1 MIQVRVKVFFLMDK
15 IEVFGKPLNKP
26 SGMSGPS
33 APIPEPFGGI
43 PSGVFA
49 VFAVVILTLSIA
61 TYMPGDDE
69 ENLTPNGLT
78 SSQSSYLE
86 NILSDR
92 SRSSPTLASYD
103 TCGFLEMDLKEHLKE
118 EMRVNLG
125 TGSYYYGGGWLEDDM
140 MVDNAMEMDGAT
152 STADSAPSSGGSPK
166 NSPGGEQG
174 VDFSGTNNQEQGVDE
189 ADFVKTDGS
198 FVYMINK
205 GYSDYGKYPS
215 GKLHILDIPEAGNIS
230 YLSNISIEGRPTEM
244 LLVDDKAVVYSNV
257 QIYSYY
263 EDKHILDDIV
273 KKERKAPISID
284 SSTQSTA
291 SSDEDIDSSEEII
304 MDYDY
309 GYYYRT
315 TSFTK
320 LTVLDLTNR
329 SSPQITKELYI
340 EGNYQTARES
350 GGTVRMVSYGWMEID
365 GLKTWLDFSDYRTY
379 WELDW
384 DSSKREQIW
393 MEVMNETIEYND
405 KVIDQT
411 PLDDL
416 LPRIHEKLDNNIT
429 THKYTESGDGNC
441 QNFAAAS
448 DTTGQGLTSVMTL
461 DLLDENFSFNA
472 DHILSNWA
480 TVYASGDVMVMA
492 EASQSSWWF
501 WGDEE
506 SDFQEMTNLHVFDIS
521 NPGQTDYIAS
531 GRINGT
537 IQDQFSLS
545 EHNGNIRVCSTTGQ
559 WGRWW
564 MDDPEPMLSHV
575 FVLGLNADET
585 EYEVIGKVGD
595 IAPDESIWSARF
607 VGDKA
612 YIVTFRNID
621 PLWTIDLSEPNDPRI
636 IGELKI
642 PGVSTYIHPVGD
654 THLLTIGI
662 AGDDDGLD
670 WGVTQISFFDVSDF
684 SNPIL
689 ESELKL
695 NPAPNGENGWSYS
708 HSEATYEHK
717 AFQYWESDGLLAI
730 PLSTSRWVENS
741 VIEDGKTYNYYGYEY
756 VSKLMLI
763 SATPEKPLEIYN
775 DNIDHSS
782 YYDSRFSWDT
792 PSIKRSIFMG
802 GGDYIYAIS
811 EKAIT
816 AHNVL
821 TMAKSGSVE
830 LPSDKK
836 PIYDRYFNEEE
847 PEAPPTEEEES
858 RASCE
863 NQTIGGRWVLSG
875 LGGSTLYQFEDGLRY
890 TFYIV
895 NGTFGDV
902 PIPGA
907 KSYEVDGENITIDLH
922 HDNLAM
928 YRMNFSC
935 DGQIVLFYY
944 NDNESSDFMK
954 SLYGEYHSTLYRE
967 SYFLETLEELDEED
981 ETSTEE
987 ESS

>member
-1 MIQVRVKVFFLMDK
+1 MDK
-15 IEVFGKPLNKP
+15 IEVFGKSLNKP
-26 SGMSGPS
+26 SGISGPS

-92 SRSSPTLASYD
+92 SRSSPALSSYD
-103 TCGFLEMDLKEHLKE
+103 TCGFLEMDLKGHLKE

-140 MVDNAMEMDGAT
+140 IMVDDAVMEMDGAT
-152 STADSAPSSGGSPK
+152 STTDSAPSSGGSPK
-166 NSPGGEQG
+166 NSPVAEQG
-174 VDFSGTNNQEQGVDE
+174 VEYSGTNNQEQGVDE

-205 GYSDYGKYPS
+205 GYSDYGRYPS

-263 EDKHILDDIV
+263 EDKHILDDVV

-284 SSTQSTA
+284 SSTA
-291 SSDEDIDSSEEII
+291 SSDESEDTII
-304 MDYDY
+304 DYDY

-329 SSPQITKELYI
+329 SSPQITKEIYI
-340 EGNYQTARES
+340 EGSYQTARES

-365 GLKTWLDFSDYRTY
+365 GLKTWLDFSNYRTY

-405 KVIDQT
+405 KVIDLT

-416 LPRIHEKLDNNIT
+416 LPRIHEKSGDNIT

-448 DTTGQGLTSVMTL
+448 DSTGQGITSVITL
-461 DLLDENFSFNA
+461 DLLEENFSFNA
-472 DHILSNWA
+472 DHVLSNWA

-492 EASQSSWWF
+492 ETSQDSWWF
-501 WGDEE
+501 WGDEV
-506 SDFQEMTNLHVFDIS
+506 SDYQEMTNLHVFDIS

-537 IQDQFSLS
+537 ILDQFSLS
-545 EHNGNIRVCSTTGQ
+545 EYNGNIRVCSTTGQ

-575 FVLGLNADET
+575 FVLGLNVDET

-595 IAPDESIWSARF
+595 IAPNESIWSARF
-607 VGDKA
+607 IADKA

-621 PLWTIDLSEPNDPRI
+621 PLWTIDLSEPTNPRI

-662 AGDDDGLD
+662 AGDDEGLD

-717 AFQYWESDGLLAI
+717 AFQYWENDGLLAI
-730 PLSTSRWVENS
+730 PMSTSRWVENS
-741 VIEDGKTYNYYGYEY
+741 IMEDGKEYNYYGYEY

-763 SATPEKPLEIYN
+763 NATPEQPLEIYN
-775 DNIDHSS
+775 ENIDHSS
-782 YYDSRFSWDT
+782 YYGSRYSWDS
-792 PSIKRSIFMG
+792 PDIKRSIFMG

-816 AHNVL
+816 AHNVA
-821 TMAKSGSVE
+821 TMEKTGSVE

-836 PIYDRYFNEEE
+836 PIYEPYYYYEEIEEGTTESEETDSSNEG
-847 PEAPPTEEEES
+847 EAPP
-858 RASCE
+858 
-863 NQTIGGRWVLSG
+863 
-875 LGGSTLYQFEDGLRY
+875 ED
-890 TFYIV
+890 
-895 NGTFGDV
+895 
-902 PIPGA
+902 
-907 KSYEVDGENITIDLH
+907 S
-922 HDNLAM
+922 
-928 YRMNFSC
+928 
-935 DGQIVLFYY
+935 
-944 NDNESSDFMK
+944 
-954 SLYGEYHSTLYRE
+954 
-967 SYFLETLEELDEED
+967 
-981 ETSTEE
+981 
-987 ESS
+987 

>member
-1 MIQVRVKVFFLMDK
+1 MDK
-15 IEVFGKPLNKP
+15 IEVFGKSLNKP
-26 SGMSGPS
+26 SGISGPS

-92 SRSSPTLASYD
+92 SRSSPTLSSYD

-263 EDKHILDDIV
+263 EDKHILDDVV

-448 DTTGQGLTSVMTL
+448 DTTGQGITSVMTL
-461 DLLDENFSFNA
+461 DLLEENFSFNA

-607 VGDKA
+607 IGDKA

-621 PLWTIDLSEPNDPRI
+621 PLWTIDLSEPTDPRI

-763 SATPEKPLEIYN
+763 NATPEKPLEIYN

-836 PIYDRYFNEEE
+836 PIYDLYFNEEE

-863 NQTIGGRWVLSG
+863 NQTIEGRWVLSG

-895 NGTFGDV
+895 NGTFEDV

-935 DGQIVLFYY
+935 DGQIVQFYY
-944 NDNESSDFMK
+944 NDNESSDLMK
-954 SLYGEYHSTLYRE
+954 SLYGEYWGTLYRE
-967 SYFLETLEELDEED
+967 SYFFETLEELDEED

>member
-1 MIQVRVKVFFLMDK
+1 MEIRVRVFFWMDK
-15 IEVFGKPLNKP
+15 IEVFGKALNMPKGL
-26 SGMSGPS
+26 SGSS
-33 APIPEPFGGI
+33 TPIPEPFGGI

-49 VFAVVILTLSIA
+49 VFAVVILTLALASY
-61 TYMPGDDE
+61 TPDDE
-69 ENLTPNGLT
+69 ESFTPNGLT

-92 SRSSPTLASYD
+92 SRSSPALSSYD

-125 TGSYYYGGGWLEDDM
+125 TGSYYYGGSWLEDDM
-140 MVDNAMEMDGAT
+140 IMVDDAVMEMDGAT
-152 STADSAPSSGGSPK
+152 STTDSTPSSGGSPK
-166 NSPGGEQG
+166 NSPGAEQG

-205 GYSDYGKYPS
+205 GYSDFGRYPS
-215 GKLHILDIPEAGNIS
+215 GKLHILVIPEAGNIS
-230 YLSNISIEGRPTEM
+230 YLTNISIEGRPTEM
-244 LLVDDKAVVYSNV
+244 LLVDDTAVVYSNV

-263 EDKHILDDIV
+263 EEKHPLDDVV
-273 KKERKAPISID
+273 KKKRKAPIS
-284 SSTQSTA
+284 T
-291 SSDEDIDSSEEII
+291 DSSEESEDII
-304 MDYDY
+304 MDYDF

-329 SSPQITKELYI
+329 SSPQISKELYI
-340 EGNYQTARES
+340 EGGYQTARES

-365 GLKTWLDFSDYRTY
+365 GLKTWLDFSDYGTY

-405 KVIDQT
+405 KVIDQS

-416 LPRIHEKLDNNIT
+416 LPRIYEKSGDNIT

-448 DTTGQGLTSVMTL
+448 DSTGQGITSIMTL
-461 DLLDENFSFNA
+461 DLLEENFSFNA

-501 WGDEE
+501 WGEEE
-506 SDFQEMTNLHVFDIS
+506 SNYQEMTNLHVFDIS

-545 EHNGNIRVCSTTGQ
+545 EHDGNIRVCSTTGQ

-564 MDDPEPMLSHV
+564 MDNPEPMLSHV

-585 EYEVIGKVGD
+585 EYQVIGKVGD

-607 VGDKA
+607 IGDKA

-621 PLWTIDLSEPNDPRI
+621 PLWTIDLSEPTNPRI

-662 AGDDDGLD
+662 AGDDEGLD

-695 NPAPNGENGWSYS
+695 NPAPHGENGWSYS

-730 PLSTSRWVENS
+730 PMSTSRWFENS
-741 VIEDGKTYNYYGYEY
+741 ITEDGKEYYYYGYEY

-763 SATPEKPLEIYN
+763 NATPEQPLEIYN
-775 DNIDHSS
+775 ENIDHSL
-782 YYDSRFSWDT
+782 YYSSKYSWDS
-792 PSIKRSIFMG
+792 PDIKRSIFMG

-816 AHNVL
+816 AHNVA
-821 TMAKSGSVE
+821 TMEKNR
-830 LPSDKK
+830 L
-836 PIYDRYFNEEE
+836 
-847 PEAPPTEEEES
+847 
-858 RASCE
+858 
-863 NQTIGGRWVLSG
+863 GRV
-875 LGGSTLYQFEDGLRY
+875 
-890 TFYIV
+890 TFRQE
-895 NGTFGDV
+895 T
-902 PIPGA
+902 
-907 KSYEVDGENITIDLH
+907 
-922 HDNLAM
+922 NL
-928 YRMNFSC
+928 
-935 DGQIVLFYY
+935 
-944 NDNESSDFMK
+944 
-954 SLYGEYHSTLYRE
+954 
-967 SYFLETLEELDEED
+967 
-981 ETSTEE
+981 
-987 ESS
+987 

>member
-1 MIQVRVKVFFLMDK
+1 MDK
-15 IEVFGKPLNKP
+15 IEVFGKSLNKP
-26 SGMSGPS
+26 RGLSGGDV
-33 APIPEPFGGI
+33 PIPEPFGGI

-49 VFAVVILTLSIA
+49 IFAVVILTLSIA
-61 TYMPGDDE
+61 TYMPE
-69 ENLTPNGLT
+69 EDQQNNYSSTLT
-78 SSQSSYLE
+78 SSQSTYLE

-92 SRSSPTLASYD
+92 SRSSPTLSSYD

-118 EMRVNLG
+118 EMRVTLG
-125 TGSYYYGGGWLEDDM
+125 TGYYGGGGWFIDDAIMVEDA
-140 MVDNAMEMDGAT
+140 VIEMDGA
-152 STADSAPSSGGSPK
+152 SPTADSVPNSGGSPK
-166 NSPGGEQG
+166 NYPGGEQG

-198 FVYMINK
+198 FVYMLNK
-205 GYSDYGKYPS
+205 GYSDYGIYPS

-263 EDKHILDDIV
+263 DEKHILDDVV
-273 KKERKAPISID
+273 KEERKASNSVGSTQSSTESDEGID
-284 SSTQSTA
+284 SS
-291 SSDEDIDSSEEII
+291 DDFEEIF
-304 MDYDY
+304 DY

-329 SSPQITKELYI
+329 SLPEVSKELYI
-340 EGNYQTARES
+340 EGSYQTAREFE
-350 GGTVRMVSYGWMEID
+350 GTIRMVSYGWMEID
-365 GLKTWLDFSDYRTY
+365 GLKTWLDFSDYKTY
-379 WELDW
+379 WDLDW
-384 DSSKREQIW
+384 DSPKKEQIW

-411 PLDDL
+411 PLDNL
-416 LPRIHEKLDNNIT
+416 LPRIHEKSGEEII
-429 THKYTESGDGNC
+429 THKYTESEEGNC

-448 DTTGQGLTSVMTL
+448 DSTGQGITSIMTL
-461 DLLDENFSFNA
+461 NLLEENFSFNA

-480 TVYASGDVMVMA
+480 TVYASGNVMVMA

-564 MDDPEPMLSHV
+564 MNDPEPMLSHV

-607 VGDKA
+607 IGDKA

-621 PLWTIDLSEPNDPRI
+621 PLWTVDLSEPTNPRI

-662 AGDDDGLD
+662 AGDDEGLD

-695 NPAPNGENGWSYS
+695 NPAPNEDNGWSYS

-730 PLSTSRWVENS
+730 PLSTNRWVENS

-763 SATPEKPLEIYN
+763 NATPEKPLEIYN

-782 YYDSRFSWDT
+782 YYGSRFSWDT

-836 PIYDRYFNEEE
+836 PIYNHYFIEEE
-847 PEAPPTEEEES
+847 PEASPTEE
-858 RASCE
+858 
-863 NQTIGGRWVLSG
+863 
-875 LGGSTLYQFEDGLRY
+875 
-890 TFYIV
+890 
-895 NGTFGDV
+895 
-902 PIPGA
+902 
-907 KSYEVDGENITIDLH
+907 
-922 HDNLAM
+922 
-928 YRMNFSC
+928 
-935 DGQIVLFYY
+935 
-944 NDNESSDFMK
+944 SS
-954 SLYGEYHSTLYRE
+954 
-967 SYFLETLEELDEED
+967 
-981 ETSTEE
+981 
-987 ESS
+987 

>member
-1 MIQVRVKVFFLMDK
+1 
-15 IEVFGKPLNKP
+15 
-26 SGMSGPS
+26 
-33 APIPEPFGGI
+33 
-43 PSGVFA
+43 
-49 VFAVVILTLSIA
+49 
-61 TYMPGDDE
+61 MPGDDE

-92 SRSSPTLASYD
+92 SRSSPALSSYD
-103 TCGFLEMDLKEHLKE
+103 TCGFLEMDLKGHLKE

-140 MVDNAMEMDGAT
+140 IMVDDAVMEMDGAT
-152 STADSAPSSGGSPK
+152 STTDSAPSSGGSPK
-166 NSPGGEQG
+166 NSPVAEQG
-174 VDFSGTNNQEQGVDE
+174 VDYSGTNNQEQGVDE

-205 GYSDYGKYPS
+205 GYSDYGRYPS

-263 EDKHILDDIV
+263 EDKHILDDVV

-284 SSTQSTA
+284 SSTA
-291 SSDEDIDSSEEII
+291 SSDESEDTII
-304 MDYDY
+304 DYDY

-329 SSPQITKELYI
+329 SSPQITKEIYI
-340 EGNYQTARES
+340 EGSYQTARES

-365 GLKTWLDFSDYRTY
+365 GLKTWLDFSNYRTY

-405 KVIDQT
+405 KVIDLT

-416 LPRIHEKLDNNIT
+416 LPRIHEKSGDNIT

-448 DTTGQGLTSVMTL
+448 DSTGQGITSVITL
-461 DLLDENFSFNA
+461 DLLEENFSFNA
-472 DHILSNWA
+472 DHVLSNWA
-480 TVYASGDVMVMA
+480 TVYASGNVMVMA
-492 EASQSSWWF
+492 ETSQDSWWF
-501 WGDEE
+501 WGDEV
-506 SDFQEMTNLHVFDIS
+506 SDYQEMTNLHVFDIS

-537 IQDQFSLS
+537 ILDQFSLS
-545 EHNGNIRVCSTTGQ
+545 EYNGNIRVCSTTGQ

-585 EYEVIGKVGD
+585 KYEVIGKVGD
-595 IAPDESIWSARF
+595 IAPNESIWSARF
-607 VGDKA
+607 IADKA

-621 PLWTIDLSEPNDPRI
+621 PLWTIDLSEPTNPRI

-662 AGDDDGLD
+662 AGDDEGLD

-717 AFQYWESDGLLAI
+717 AFQYWENDGLLAI
-730 PLSTSRWVENS
+730 PMSTSRWVENS
-741 VIEDGKTYNYYGYEY
+741 IMEDGKEYNYYGYEY

-763 SATPEKPLEIYN
+763 NATPEQPLEIYN
-775 DNIDHSS
+775 ENIDHSS
-782 YYDSRFSWDT
+782 YYGSRYSWDS
-792 PSIKRSIFMG
+792 PDIKRSIFMG

-816 AHNVL
+816 AHNVA
-821 TMAKSGSVE
+821 TMEKTGSVE

-836 PIYDRYFNEEE
+836 PIYEPYYYYEEIEEGTTESEETDSSNEG
-847 PEAPPTEEEES
+847 EAPP
-858 RASCE
+858 
-863 NQTIGGRWVLSG
+863 
-875 LGGSTLYQFEDGLRY
+875 ED
-890 TFYIV
+890 
-895 NGTFGDV
+895 
-902 PIPGA
+902 
-907 KSYEVDGENITIDLH
+907 S
-922 HDNLAM
+922 
-928 YRMNFSC
+928 
-935 DGQIVLFYY
+935 
-944 NDNESSDFMK
+944 
-954 SLYGEYHSTLYRE
+954 
-967 SYFLETLEELDEED
+967 
-981 ETSTEE
+981 
-987 ESS
+987 

>member
-1 MIQVRVKVFFLMDK
+1 MDK
-15 IEVFGKPLNKP
+15 IDVFGKSLNKP
-26 SGMSGPS
+26 KGLSGSS
-33 APIPEPFGGI
+33 LPIPEPFGGI

-49 VFAVVILTLSIA
+49 IFAVVILTLSIA
-61 TYMPGDDE
+61 TYMPSDNE
-69 ENLTPNGLT
+69 ENVSSNILT
-78 SSQSSYLE
+78 SSQSTYLE

-92 SRSSPTLASYD
+92 SRSSPTLSSYD

-118 EMRVNLG
+118 EKRVNLG

-140 MVDNAMEMDGAT
+140 VMLDDAVMEMDGAT

-205 GYSDYGKYPS
+205 GYSDYGSYPS

-263 EDKHILDDIV
+263 EDKHILDDVV
-273 KKERKAPISID
+273 KMERKAPTNID
-284 SSTQSTA
+284 SSTD
-291 SSDEDIDSSEEII
+291 SSDEDSSKESEDTII
-304 MDYDY
+304 DYDY
-309 GYYYRT
+309 GHYYRT

-329 SSPQITKELYI
+329 SLPQITKELYI

-416 LPRIHEKLDNNIT
+416 LPRIHEKLENNIT

-448 DTTGQGLTSVMTL
+448 DSTGQGITSVMTL
-461 DLLDENFSFNA
+461 DLLEENFSFNA

-501 WGDEE
+501 WGDDE
-506 SDFQEMTNLHVFDIS
+506 SDYQEMTNLHVFDIS

-575 FVLGLNADET
+575 FVLGLNTDET

-607 VGDKA
+607 IGDKA

-621 PLWTIDLSEPNDPRI
+621 PLWTIDLSEPTDPKI

-730 PLSTSRWVENS
+730 PMSTSRWVENS
-741 VIEDGKTYNYYGYEY
+741 IMEDGKEYNYYGYEY

-763 SATPEKPLEIYN
+763 NATPNQPLEIYN
-775 DNIDHSS
+775 ENIDHSS
-782 YYDSRFSWDT
+782 YYESRYSWDS
-792 PSIKRSIFMG
+792 PDIKRSMFMG

-816 AHNVL
+816 AHNVA
-821 TMAKSGSVE
+821 TMEKTGSVE

-836 PIYDRYFNEEE
+836 PTYEPYYYYEEE
-847 PEAPPTEEEES
+847 IEEEATEKEETDSSNEGEGEAPP
-858 RASCE
+858 
-863 NQTIGGRWVLSG
+863 
-875 LGGSTLYQFEDGLRY
+875 ED
-890 TFYIV
+890 
-895 NGTFGDV
+895 
-902 PIPGA
+902 
-907 KSYEVDGENITIDLH
+907 S
-922 HDNLAM
+922 
-928 YRMNFSC
+928 
-935 DGQIVLFYY
+935 
-944 NDNESSDFMK
+944 
-954 SLYGEYHSTLYRE
+954 
-967 SYFLETLEELDEED
+967 
-981 ETSTEE
+981 
-987 ESS
+987 

>member
-1 MIQVRVKVFFLMDK
+1 MMEIKVKVFFWMDK
-15 IEVFGKPLNKP
+15 IEVFGKTLNKP
-26 SGMSGPS
+26 KVLSGSS
-33 APIPEPFGGI
+33 TPIPDPFGGI

-49 VFAVVILTLSIA
+49 VFAVVILTLTLASY
-61 TYMPGDDE
+61 TPDDE
-69 ENLTPNGLT
+69 ESFTPNGLT

-92 SRSSPTLASYD
+92 SRSSPTLSSYD
-103 TCGFLEMDLKEHLKE
+103 TCGFLEMDLKGHLKE
-118 EMRVNLG
+118 EMRVTLG
-125 TGSYYYGGGWLEDDM
+125 TNSYYYGGSWIEDDVM
-140 MVDNAMEMDGAT
+140 FVDDAVMEMDDAT

-166 NSPGGEQG
+166 NTPGSEQG

-198 FVYMINK
+198 FIYMINK
-205 GYSDYGKYPS
+205 GYSDYGIYPS
-215 GKLHILDIPEAGNIS
+215 GKLHILDIPEVGNIS

-244 LLVDDKAVVYSNV
+244 LLVDDNAVVYSNV

-263 EDKHILDDIV
+263 EEKHPLDDVV

-284 SSTQSTA
+284 SSKES
-291 SSDEDIDSSEEII
+291 EDII

-309 GYYYRT
+309 GHYYRT

-329 SSPQITKELYI
+329 SSPQISKELYI
-340 EGNYQTARES
+340 EGGYQTARES

-365 GLKTWLDFSDYRTY
+365 GLKTWLDFSDYGTY

-384 DSSKREQIW
+384 DSTKREQIW

-416 LPRIHEKLDNNIT
+416 LPRIYEKSEDNIT

-441 QNFAAAS
+441 QNFAAALDS
-448 DTTGQGLTSVMTL
+448 TGQGITSIMTL
-461 DLLDENFSFNA
+461 DLLEENFSFNA
-472 DHILSNWA
+472 DHILSNVA

-501 WGDEE
+501 WGDDE
-506 SDFQEMTNLHVFDIS
+506 SDYQEMTNLHVFDIS
-521 NPGQTDYIAS
+521 SPGQTDYIAS

-575 FVLGLNADET
+575 FVLGLNTDET
-585 EYEVIGKVGD
+585 EYQVIGKVGD
-595 IAPDESIWSARF
+595 IAPGESIWSARF
-607 VGDKA
+607 IGDKA

-621 PLWTIDLSEPNDPRI
+621 PLWTIDLSEPTNPRI

-654 THLLTIGI
+654 KHLLTIGI
-662 AGDDDGLD
+662 AGDNDGLD

-689 ESELKL
+689 ESELRL
-695 NPAPNGENGWSYS
+695 NPAPKGENGWSYS

-730 PLSTSRWVENS
+730 PISTSRWVENS
-741 VIEDGKTYNYYGYEY
+741 IMEDGKEHNYYGYEY
-756 VSKLMLI
+756 VSKLTLI
-763 SATPEKPLEIYN
+763 NATPNQPLEIYN
-775 DNIDHSS
+775 ENIDHSS
-782 YYDSRFSWDT
+782 YYESRYLWDSPD
-792 PSIKRSIFMG
+792 IKRSMFMG

-816 AHNVL
+816 AHNVA
-821 TMAKSGSVE
+821 TMEKTGSVE

-836 PIYDRYFNEEE
+836 PIYEPYFYY
-847 PEAPPTEEEES
+847 EEES
-858 RASCE
+858 PT
-863 NQTIGGRWVLSG
+863 Q
-875 LGGSTLYQFEDGLRY
+875 
-890 TFYIV
+890 
-895 NGTFGDV
+895 
-902 PIPGA
+902 
-907 KSYEVDGENITIDLH
+907 
-922 HDNLAM
+922 
-928 YRMNFSC
+928 
-935 DGQIVLFYY
+935 
-944 NDNESSDFMK
+944 
-954 SLYGEYHSTLYRE
+954 
-967 SYFLETLEELDEED
+967 
-981 ETSTEE
+981 EE

>member
-1 MIQVRVKVFFLMDK
+1 MDK
-15 IEVFGKPLNKP
+15 IEVFGKSLNKP
-26 SGMSGPS
+26 RGLSGGD

-49 VFAVVILTLSIA
+49 IFAVVILTLSIA
-61 TYMPGDDE
+61 TYMPE
-69 ENLTPNGLT
+69 EDQQNNYSSTLT
-78 SSQSSYLE
+78 SSQSTYLE

-92 SRSSPTLASYD
+92 SRSSPTLSSYD

-118 EMRVNLG
+118 EMRVTLG
-125 TGSYYYGGGWLEDDM
+125 TGYYGGGGWFIDDAVMAEDA
-140 MVDNAMEMDGAT
+140 VIEMDGA
-152 STADSAPSSGGSPK
+152 SPTADSVPNSGGSPK
-166 NSPGGEQG
+166 NYPGGEQG

-198 FVYMINK
+198 FVYMLNK
-205 GYSDYGKYPS
+205 GYSDYGIYPS

-263 EDKHILDDIV
+263 DEKHILDDVV
-273 KKERKAPISID
+273 KEERKASNSVGSTQSSTESDEGID
-284 SSTQSTA
+284 SS
-291 SSDEDIDSSEEII
+291 DDFEEIF
-304 MDYDY
+304 DY

-329 SSPQITKELYI
+329 SLPEVSKELYI
-340 EGNYQTARES
+340 EGSYQTAREFE
-350 GGTVRMVSYGWMEID
+350 GTIRMVSYGWMEID
-365 GLKTWLDFSDYRTY
+365 GLKTWLDFSDYKTY
-379 WELDW
+379 WDLDW
-384 DSSKREQIW
+384 DSPKKEQIW

-411 PLDDL
+411 PLDNL
-416 LPRIHEKLDNNIT
+416 LPRIHEKSGEEII
-429 THKYTESGDGNC
+429 THKYTESEEGNC

-448 DTTGQGLTSVMTL
+448 DSTGQGITSIMTL
-461 DLLDENFSFNA
+461 NILEENFSFNA

-480 TVYASGDVMVMA
+480 TVYASGNVMVMA

-564 MDDPEPMLSHV
+564 MNDPEPMLSHV

-607 VGDKA
+607 IGDKA

-621 PLWTIDLSEPNDPRI
+621 PLWTIDLSEPTNPRI

-662 AGDDDGLD
+662 AGDDEGLD

-695 NPAPNGENGWSYS
+695 NPAPNEDNGWSYS

-730 PLSTSRWVENS
+730 PLSTNRWVENS

-763 SATPEKPLEIYN
+763 NATPEKPLEIYN

-782 YYDSRFSWDT
+782 YYGSRFSWDT

-836 PIYDRYFNEEE
+836 PIYNHYFIEEE
-847 PEAPPTEEEES
+847 PEASPTEE
-858 RASCE
+858 
-863 NQTIGGRWVLSG
+863 
-875 LGGSTLYQFEDGLRY
+875 
-890 TFYIV
+890 
-895 NGTFGDV
+895 
-902 PIPGA
+902 
-907 KSYEVDGENITIDLH
+907 
-922 HDNLAM
+922 
-928 YRMNFSC
+928 
-935 DGQIVLFYY
+935 
-944 NDNESSDFMK
+944 SS
-954 SLYGEYHSTLYRE
+954 
-967 SYFLETLEELDEED
+967 
-981 ETSTEE
+981 
-987 ESS
+987 

>member
-1 MIQVRVKVFFLMDK
+1 MDK
-15 IEVFGKPLNKP
+15 IEVFGKSLNKP
-26 SGMSGPS
+26 RGLSGGDVPV
-33 APIPEPFGGI
+33 PEPFGGI

-49 VFAVVILTLSIA
+49 IFAVVILTLSIA
-61 TYMPGDDE
+61 TYVPE
-69 ENLTPNGLT
+69 EDQQNNYSSTLT
-78 SSQSSYLE
+78 SSQSTYLE

-92 SRSSPTLASYD
+92 SRSSPTLSPYD

-118 EMRVNLG
+118 EMRVTLG
-125 TGSYYYGGGWLEDDM
+125 TGYYGGGGWFIDDAIMVEDA
-140 MVDNAMEMDGAT
+140 VIEMDGA
-152 STADSAPSSGGSPK
+152 SPTADSVPNSGGSPK
-166 NSPGGEQG
+166 NYPGGEQG

-198 FVYMINK
+198 FVYMLNK
-205 GYSDYGKYPS
+205 GYSDYGIYPS
-215 GKLHILDIPEAGNIS
+215 GKLHILEIPEAGNIS

-263 EDKHILDDIV
+263 DEKHILDDVV
-273 KKERKAPISID
+273 KEERKASNSVGSTQSSTESDEGID
-284 SSTQSTA
+284 SS
-291 SSDEDIDSSEEII
+291 DDFEEIF
-304 MDYDY
+304 DY

-329 SSPQITKELYI
+329 SLPEVSKELYI
-340 EGNYQTARES
+340 EGSYQTAREFE
-350 GGTVRMVSYGWMEID
+350 GTIRMVSYGWMEID
-365 GLKTWLDFSDYRTY
+365 GLKTWLDFSDYKTY
-379 WELDW
+379 WDLDW
-384 DSSKREQIW
+384 DSPKKEQIW

-411 PLDDL
+411 PLDNL
-416 LPRIHEKLDNNIT
+416 LPRIHEKSGEEII
-429 THKYTESGDGNC
+429 THKYTESEEGNC

-448 DTTGQGLTSVMTL
+448 DSTGQGITSIMTL
-461 DLLDENFSFNA
+461 NLLEENFSFNA

-480 TVYASGDVMVMA
+480 TVYASGNVMVMA

-506 SDFQEMTNLHVFDIS
+506 SEFQEMTNLHVFDIS
-521 NPGQTDYIAS
+521 NLGQTDYIAS

-564 MDDPEPMLSHV
+564 MNDPEPMLSHV

-595 IAPDESIWSARF
+595 IAPDERIWSARF
-607 VGDKA
+607 IGDKA

-621 PLWTIDLSEPNDPRI
+621 PLWTVDLSEPTNPRI

-662 AGDDDGLD
+662 AGDDEGLD

-695 NPAPNGENGWSYS
+695 NPAPNEDNGWSYS

-730 PLSTSRWVENS
+730 PLSTNRWVENS

-763 SATPEKPLEIYN
+763 NATPEKPLEIYN

-782 YYDSRFSWDT
+782 YYGSRFSWDT

-836 PIYDRYFNEEE
+836 PIYNHYFIEEE
-847 PEAPPTEEEES
+847 PEASPTEE
-858 RASCE
+858 
-863 NQTIGGRWVLSG
+863 
-875 LGGSTLYQFEDGLRY
+875 
-890 TFYIV
+890 
-895 NGTFGDV
+895 
-902 PIPGA
+902 
-907 KSYEVDGENITIDLH
+907 
-922 HDNLAM
+922 
-928 YRMNFSC
+928 
-935 DGQIVLFYY
+935 
-944 NDNESSDFMK
+944 SS
-954 SLYGEYHSTLYRE
+954 
-967 SYFLETLEELDEED
+967 
-981 ETSTEE
+981 
-987 ESS
+987 

>member
-1 MIQVRVKVFFLMDK
+1 MAK
-15 IEVFGKPLNKP
+15 IEIFGKSLNEPKGLP
-26 SGMSGPS
+26 SSS

-92 SRSSPTLASYD
+92 SRSSPTLSSYD

-198 FVYMINK
+198 FVYMLNR
-205 GYSDYGKYPS
+205 GYSDYGIYPS
-215 GKLHILDIPEAGNIS
+215 GKLHILDIPEVGNIS

-257 QIYSYY
+257 QIYSHY
-263 EDKHILDDIV
+263 EDKHILDDVV
-273 KKERKAPISID
+273 KKERKAPISLD

-291 SSDEDIDSSEEII
+291 SDEDIESSEEII

-350 GGTVRMVSYGWMEID
+350 GGTVRMVSYGWMEIE

-416 LPRIHEKLDNNIT
+416 LPRIHEKLDDNIT
-429 THKYTESGDGNC
+429 THKYTESGASNC

-448 DTTGQGLTSVMTL
+448 DTTGQGITSVMTL
-461 DLLDENFSFNA
+461 DLLEDNFSFNA

-501 WGDEE
+501 WGEEE
-506 SDFQEMTNLHVFDIS
+506 SDYQEMTNLHVFDIS

-607 VGDKA
+607 IGDKA

-621 PLWTIDLSEPNDPRI
+621 PLWTIDLSEPTDPRI

-670 WGVTQISFFDVSDF
+670 WGITQISFFDVSDF

-717 AFQYWESDGLLAI
+717 AFQYWEDDGLLAI
-730 PLSTSRWVENS
+730 PMSTNRWYQDTVVE
-741 VIEDGKTYNYYGYEY
+741 DDRMYYYYGYEY
-756 VSKLMLI
+756 ISKLMLI
-763 SATPEKPLEIYN
+763 NATPGKPLEIYN
-775 DNIDHSS
+775 ENIDHSS
-782 YYDSRFSWDT
+782 YYGSSYSWDS
-792 PSIKRSIFMG
+792 PDIKRSIFMG

-816 AHNVL
+816 AHNVA
-821 TMAKSGSVE
+821 TMERTGFTE
-830 LPSDKK
+830 IPSQNR
-836 PIYDRYFNEEE
+836 PIYGDYSYYEEVEAVTTENEEE
-847 PEAPPTEEEES
+847 RESSNEGEGEAPPEES
-858 RASCE
+858 
-863 NQTIGGRWVLSG
+863 
-875 LGGSTLYQFEDGLRY
+875 
-890 TFYIV
+890 
-895 NGTFGDV
+895 
-902 PIPGA
+902 
-907 KSYEVDGENITIDLH
+907 
-922 HDNLAM
+922 
-928 YRMNFSC
+928 
-935 DGQIVLFYY
+935 
-944 NDNESSDFMK
+944 
-954 SLYGEYHSTLYRE
+954 
-967 SYFLETLEELDEED
+967 
-981 ETSTEE
+981 
-987 ESS
+987 

>member
-1 MIQVRVKVFFLMDK
+1 MDK
-15 IEVFGKPLNKP
+15 IKVFGKSLNKP
-26 SGMSGPS
+26 SSISGPS

-43 PSGVFA
+43 SSGVFA

-92 SRSSPTLASYD
+92 SRSSPTLSSYD

-263 EDKHILDDIV
+263 EDKHILDDVV

-416 LPRIHEKLDNNIT
+416 LPRIHEKFENNIT

-441 QNFAAAS
+441 QNFASAS
-448 DTTGQGLTSVMTL
+448 DSTGQGITSVMTL
-461 DLLDENFSFNA
+461 DLLEENFSFNA

-607 VGDKA
+607 IGDKA

-621 PLWTIDLSEPNDPRI
+621 PLWTIDLSEPTDPRI

-730 PLSTSRWVENS
+730 PMSTSRWVENS
-741 VIEDGKTYNYYGYEY
+741 IMEDGKEYNYYGYEY

-763 SATPEKPLEIYN
+763 NATPEKPLEIYN

-863 NQTIGGRWVLSG
+863 NQTIEGRWVLSG

-935 DGQIVLFYY
+935 DGQIVQFYY

-967 SYFLETLEELDEED
+967 SYFFETLEELDEED

>member
-1 MIQVRVKVFFLMDK
+1 MMGIKVRVFFWMDK
-15 IEVFGKPLNKP
+15 IEVFGKALNKP
-26 SGMSGPS
+26 KVLSGSS

-49 VFAVVILTLSIA
+49 VFAVVILTLALASY
-61 TYMPGDDE
+61 TPEDE
-69 ENLTPNGLT
+69 ESFTPNGLT

-92 SRSSPTLASYD
+92 SRSSPTLSSYD

-118 EMRVNLG
+118 EMRVTLG
-125 TGSYYYGGGWLEDDM
+125 TNSYYYGGGWIEDDIM
-140 MVDNAMEMDGAT
+140 FVDDAVMEMDGAT
-152 STADSAPSSGGSPK
+152 SAVDLTPPQEYLLK
-166 NSPGGEQG
+166 NSPGSGQG

-205 GYSDYGKYPS
+205 GYSDYGIYPS
-215 GKLHILDIPEAGNIS
+215 GKLHILDIPEVGNIS

-263 EDKHILDDIV
+263 EEKHPLDDVV

-284 SSTQSTA
+284 SSKES
-291 SSDEDIDSSEEII
+291 EDII

-309 GYYYRT
+309 GHYYRT

-329 SSPQITKELYI
+329 SSPQISKELYI
-340 EGNYQTARES
+340 EGGYQTARES

-416 LPRIHEKLDNNIT
+416 LPRIYEKSGDNIT
-429 THKYTESGDGNC
+429 IHKYTESGDGNC
-441 QNFAAAS
+441 QNFATAS
-448 DTTGQGLTSVMTL
+448 DSTGQGITSIMTL
-461 DLLDENFSFNA
+461 DLLEENFSFNA

-480 TVYASGDVMVMA
+480 TVYASGDVMIMA

-501 WGDEE
+501 WGEEE
-506 SDFQEMTNLHVFDIS
+506 SNYQEMTNLHVFDIS

-545 EHNGNIRVCSTTGQ
+545 EHDGNIRVCSTTGQ

-564 MDDPEPMLSHV
+564 MDNPEPMLSHV
-575 FVLGLNADET
+575 FVLGLNADKT

-607 VGDKA
+607 IEDKA

-621 PLWTIDLSEPNDPRI
+621 PLWTIDLSEPTNPRI
-636 IGELKI
+636 IGELKV

-689 ESELKL
+689 ESSLKL

-717 AFQYWESDGLLAI
+717 AFQYWEDDGLLAI
-730 PLSTSRWVENS
+730 PMSTSRWYQDTVE
-741 VIEDGKTYNYYGYEY
+741 EDGKMYHYHGYEY
-756 VSKLMLI
+756 ISKLMLI
-763 SATPEKPLEIYN
+763 NATPGKSLEIYN
-775 DNIDHSS
+775 ENIDHSS
-782 YYDSRFSWDT
+782 YYGSRYSWDS
-792 PSIKRSIFMG
+792 PDIKRSIFMG

-811 EKAIT
+811 EKAVT
-816 AHNVL
+816 AHNVA
-821 TMAKSGSVE
+821 TMEKTGFTE
-830 LPSDKK
+830 LPSNNK
-836 PIYDRYFNEEE
+836 PVYEQYYYYEE
-847 PEAPPTEEEES
+847 
-858 RASCE
+858 
-863 NQTIGGRWVLSG
+863 I
-875 LGGSTLYQFEDGLRY
+875 
-890 TFYIV
+890 
-895 NGTFGDV
+895 
-902 PIPGA
+902 
-907 KSYEVDGENITIDLH
+907 
-922 HDNLAM
+922 
-928 YRMNFSC
+928 
-935 DGQIVLFYY
+935 
-944 NDNESSDFMK
+944 
-954 SLYGEYHSTLYRE
+954 
-967 SYFLETLEELDEED
+967 
-981 ETSTEE
+981 EE
-987 ESS
+987 ESSEKEDSEDSGSTEEGEGEAPPEDESS

>member
-1 MIQVRVKVFFLMDK
+1 MDK
-15 IEVFGKPLNKP
+15 IEVFGKSLNKP
-26 SGMSGPS
+26 RGLSGGD

-49 VFAVVILTLSIA
+49 IFAVVILTLSIA
-61 TYMPGDDE
+61 TYMPE
-69 ENLTPNGLT
+69 EDQQNNYPSTLT
-78 SSQSSYLE
+78 SSQSTYLE

-92 SRSSPTLASYD
+92 SRSSPTLSSYD

-118 EMRVNLG
+118 EMRVTLG
-125 TGSYYYGGGWLEDDM
+125 TGYYGGGGWFIDDAIMVEDA
-140 MVDNAMEMDGAT
+140 VMEMDGA
-152 STADSAPSSGGSPK
+152 SPTADSAPNSGGSPK

-198 FVYMINK
+198 FVYMLNK
-205 GYSDYGKYPS
+205 GYSDYGIYPS

-263 EDKHILDDIV
+263 DEKHILDDVV
-273 KKERKAPISID
+273 KEERKVSN
-284 SSTQSTA
+284 SVGSTQS
-291 SSDEDIDSSEEII
+291 SVESDEGIDSSEDFEEIF
-304 MDYDY
+304 DY

-329 SSPQITKELYI
+329 SLPEVSKELYI
-340 EGNYQTARES
+340 EGSYQTARES
-350 GGTVRMVSYGWMEID
+350 EGTVRMVSYGWMEID

-379 WELDW
+379 WDLEW
-384 DSSKREQIW
+384 DSPKREQIW

-411 PLDDL
+411 PLDNL
-416 LPRIHEKLDNNIT
+416 LPRIHEKSGEEIV
-429 THKYTESGDGNC
+429 THKYTESEEGNC

-448 DTTGQGLTSVMTL
+448 DSTGQGITSIMTL
-461 DLLDENFSFNA
+461 NLLEENFSFNA

-480 TVYASGDVMVMA
+480 TVYASGNVMIMA

-564 MDDPEPMLSHV
+564 MNDPEPMLSHV

-607 VGDKA
+607 IGDKA

-621 PLWTIDLSEPNDPRI
+621 PLWTIDLSEPTDPKI

-662 AGDDDGLD
+662 AGDDEGLD

-695 NPAPNGENGWSYS
+695 NPAPNEDNGWSYS
-708 HSEATYEHK
+708 RSEATYEHK

-730 PLSTSRWVENS
+730 PLSTNRWVENS

-756 VSKLMLI
+756 VSKLILI
-763 SATPEKPLEIYN
+763 NATPEKPLEIYN

-782 YYDSRFSWDT
+782 YYSSTFYWDT

-836 PIYDRYFNEEE
+836 PIYERYF
-847 PEAPPTEEEES
+847 S
-858 RASCE
+858 
-863 NQTIGGRWVLSG
+863 
-875 LGGSTLYQFEDGLRY
+875 
-890 TFYIV
+890 
-895 NGTFGDV
+895 
-902 PIPGA
+902 
-907 KSYEVDGENITIDLH
+907 
-922 HDNLAM
+922 
-928 YRMNFSC
+928 
-935 DGQIVLFYY
+935 
-944 NDNESSDFMK
+944 
-954 SLYGEYHSTLYRE
+954 
-967 SYFLETLEELDEED
+967 EED
-981 ETSTEE
+981 ESSTEE

>member
-1 MIQVRVKVFFLMDK
+1 MDK

-69 ENLTPNGLT
+69 ENLAPNGLT

-92 SRSSPTLASYD
+92 SRSSPTLSSYD

-263 EDKHILDDIV
+263 EDKHILDDVV

-291 SSDEDIDSSEEII
+291 SSDEGIDSSEEII

-448 DTTGQGLTSVMTL
+448 DTTGQGITSVMTL
-461 DLLDENFSFNA
+461 DLLEENFSFNA

-521 NPGQTDYIAS
+521 NPGETDYIAS

-607 VGDKA
+607 IGDKA

-621 PLWTIDLSEPNDPRI
+621 PLWTIDLSEPTDPRI

-763 SATPEKPLEIYN
+763 NATPEKPLEIYN

-836 PIYDRYFNEEE
+836 PIYDRYVNEEE

-863 NQTIGGRWVLSG
+863 NQTIEGRWVLSG

-902 PIPGA
+902 PIPGTNP
-907 KSYEVDGENITIDLH
+907 YEVDGENITIDLH
-922 HDNLAM
+922 HDHLAM
-928 YRMNFSC
+928 YKMNFSC
-935 DGQIVLFYY
+935 DGQIVQFYY

-954 SLYGEYHSTLYRE
+954 SIYGEYWGTFYRE
-967 SYFLETLEELDEED
+967 SYFFETLEELDEED
-981 ETSTEE
+981 ETSREE

>member
-1 MIQVRVKVFFLMDK
+1 MMEIRVRVFFWMDK
-15 IEVFGKPLNKP
+15 IEVFGKALNMPKGL
-26 SGMSGPS
+26 SGSS
-33 APIPEPFGGI
+33 TPIPEPFGGI

-49 VFAVVILTLSIA
+49 VFAVVILTLALASY
-61 TYMPGDDE
+61 TPDDE
-69 ENLTPNGLT
+69 ESFTPNGLT

-92 SRSSPTLASYD
+92 SRSSPALSSYD

-125 TGSYYYGGGWLEDDM
+125 TGSYYYGGSWLEDDM
-140 MVDNAMEMDGAT
+140 IMVDDAVMEMDGAT
-152 STADSAPSSGGSPK
+152 STTDSTPSSGGSPK
-166 NSPGGEQG
+166 NSPGAEQG

-205 GYSDYGKYPS
+205 GYSDFGRYPS
-215 GKLHILDIPEAGNIS
+215 GKLHILVIPEAGNIS
-230 YLSNISIEGRPTEM
+230 YLTNISIEGRPTEM
-244 LLVDDKAVVYSNV
+244 LLVDDTAVVYSNV

-263 EDKHILDDIV
+263 EEKHPLDDVV
-273 KKERKAPISID
+273 KKKRKAPIS
-284 SSTQSTA
+284 T
-291 SSDEDIDSSEEII
+291 DSSEESEDII
-304 MDYDY
+304 MDYDF

-329 SSPQITKELYI
+329 SSPQISKELYI
-340 EGNYQTARES
+340 EGGYQTARES

-365 GLKTWLDFSDYRTY
+365 GLKTWLDFSDYGTY

-416 LPRIHEKLDNNIT
+416 LPRIYEKSGDNIT

-448 DTTGQGLTSVMTL
+448 DSTGQGITSIMTL
-461 DLLDENFSFNA
+461 DLLEENFSFNA

-501 WGDEE
+501 WGEEE
-506 SDFQEMTNLHVFDIS
+506 SNYQEMTNLHVFDIS

-545 EHNGNIRVCSTTGQ
+545 EHDGNIRVCSTTGQ

-564 MDDPEPMLSHV
+564 MDNPEPMLSHV

-585 EYEVIGKVGD
+585 EYQVIGKVGD

-607 VGDKA
+607 IGDKA

-621 PLWTIDLSEPNDPRI
+621 PLWTIDLSEPTNPRI

-662 AGDDDGLD
+662 AGDDEGLD

-730 PLSTSRWVENS
+730 PMSTSRWFENS
-741 VIEDGKTYNYYGYEY
+741 ITEDGKEYYYYGYEY

-763 SATPEKPLEIYN
+763 NATPEQPLEIYN
-775 DNIDHSS
+775 ENIDHSL
-782 YYDSRFSWDT
+782 YYSSKYSWDS
-792 PSIKRSIFMG
+792 PDIKRSIFMG

-816 AHNVL
+816 AHNVA
-821 TMAKSGSVE
+821 TMEKTGSAE

-836 PIYDRYFNEEE
+836 PIYDQYYYYEEIEEE
-847 PEAPPTEEEES
+847 TTEREETNS
-858 RASCE
+858 
-863 NQTIGGRWVLSG
+863 
-875 LGGSTLYQFEDGLRY
+875 
-890 TFYIV
+890 
-895 NGTFGDV
+895 
-902 PIPGA
+902 
-907 KSYEVDGENITIDLH
+907 
-922 HDNLAM
+922 
-928 YRMNFSC
+928 
-935 DGQIVLFYY
+935 
-944 NDNESSDFMK
+944 
-954 SLYGEYHSTLYRE
+954 
-967 SYFLETLEELDEED
+967 
-981 ETSTEE
+981 
-987 ESS
+987 

>member
-1 MIQVRVKVFFLMDK
+1 MMGIKVRVFFWMDK
-15 IEVFGKPLNKP
+15 IEVFGKALNKP
-26 SGMSGPS
+26 KVLSGSS
-33 APIPEPFGGI
+33 APIPEPLGGI

-49 VFAVVILTLSIA
+49 VFAVVILTLALASY
-61 TYMPGDDE
+61 TPEDE
-69 ENLTPNGLT
+69 ESFTPNGLT

-92 SRSSPTLASYD
+92 SRSSPTLSSYD
-103 TCGFLEMDLKEHLKE
+103 TCGFLEMDLKGHLKE
-118 EMRVNLG
+118 EMRVTLG
-125 TGSYYYGGGWLEDDM
+125 TNSYYYGGGWIEDDIM
-140 MVDNAMEMDGAT
+140 FVDDAVMEMDGAT
-152 STADSAPSSGGSPK
+152 SAADSAPSSGGSPK
-166 NSPGGEQG
+166 NSPGSEQG

-205 GYSDYGKYPS
+205 GYSDYGRYPS
-215 GKLHILDIPEAGNIS
+215 GKLHILDIPEVGNIS

-263 EDKHILDDIV
+263 EEKHPLDDVV

-284 SSTQSTA
+284 SSK
-291 SSDEDIDSSEEII
+291 ESEEII

-309 GYYYRT
+309 GHYYRT

-329 SSPQITKELYI
+329 SSPQISKELYI
-340 EGNYQTARES
+340 EGGYQTARES

-416 LPRIHEKLDNNIT
+416 LPRIYEKFGDNIT
-429 THKYTESGDGNC
+429 IHKYTESGDGNC
-441 QNFAAAS
+441 QNFATAS
-448 DTTGQGLTSVMTL
+448 DSTGQGITSIMTL
-461 DLLDENFSFNA
+461 DLLEENFSFNA

-480 TVYASGDVMVMA
+480 TVYASGDVMIMA

-501 WGDEE
+501 WGEEE
-506 SDFQEMTNLHVFDIS
+506 SNYQEMTNLHVFDIS

-545 EHNGNIRVCSTTGQ
+545 EHDGNIRVCSTTGQ

-564 MDDPEPMLSHV
+564 MDNPEPMLSHV
-575 FVLGLNADET
+575 FVLGLNADKT

-607 VGDKA
+607 IEDKA

-621 PLWTIDLSEPNDPRI
+621 PLWTIDLSEPTNPRV
-636 IGELKI
+636 IGELKV

-689 ESELKL
+689 ESSLKL

-717 AFQYWESDGLLAI
+717 AFQYWEGDGLLAI
-730 PLSTSRWVENS
+730 PMSTSRWYQDMVE
-741 VIEDGKTYNYYGYEY
+741 EDGKTYHYYGYEY
-756 VSKLMLI
+756 ISKLMLI
-763 SATPEKPLEIYN
+763 NATPGKSLEIYSE
-775 DNIDHSS
+775 NIDHSS
-782 YYDSRFSWDT
+782 YYGSRYSWDS
-792 PSIKRSIFMG
+792 PDIKRSIFMG

-811 EKAIT
+811 EKAVT
-816 AHNVL
+816 AHNVA
-821 TMAKSGSVE
+821 TMEKTGFTE
-830 LPSDKK
+830 LPSNNK
-836 PIYDRYFNEEE
+836 PVYEPYYYYEE
-847 PEAPPTEEEES
+847 
-858 RASCE
+858 
-863 NQTIGGRWVLSG
+863 I
-875 LGGSTLYQFEDGLRY
+875 
-890 TFYIV
+890 
-895 NGTFGDV
+895 
-902 PIPGA
+902 
-907 KSYEVDGENITIDLH
+907 
-922 HDNLAM
+922 
-928 YRMNFSC
+928 
-935 DGQIVLFYY
+935 
-944 NDNESSDFMK
+944 
-954 SLYGEYHSTLYRE
+954 
-967 SYFLETLEELDEED
+967 
-981 ETSTEE
+981 EE
-987 ESS
+987 ESSEKEDSEDSGSTEEGEGEAPPEEESSQ

>member
-1 MIQVRVKVFFLMDK
+1 MMGIKVRVFFWMDK
-15 IEVFGKPLNKP
+15 IEVFGKALNKP
-26 SGMSGPS
+26 KVLSGSS

-49 VFAVVILTLSIA
+49 VFAVVILTLALASY
-61 TYMPGDDE
+61 TPEDE
-69 ENLTPNGLT
+69 ESFTPNGLT

-92 SRSSPTLASYD
+92 SRSSPTLSSYD
-103 TCGFLEMDLKEHLKE
+103 TCGFLEMDLKGHLKE
-118 EMRVNLG
+118 EMRVTLG
-125 TGSYYYGGGWLEDDM
+125 TNSYYYGGGWIEDDIM
-140 MVDNAMEMDGAT
+140 FVDDAVMEMDGAT
-152 STADSAPSSGGSPK
+152 SAVDLTHPQEYLLK
-166 NSPGGEQG
+166 NSPGSGQG

-205 GYSDYGKYPS
+205 GYSDYGRYPS
-215 GKLHILDIPEAGNIS
+215 GKLHILDIPEVGNIS

-263 EDKHILDDIV
+263 EEKHPLDDVV

-284 SSTQSTA
+284 SSKES
-291 SSDEDIDSSEEII
+291 EDII

-309 GYYYRT
+309 GHYYRT

-329 SSPQITKELYI
+329 SSPQISKELYI
-340 EGNYQTARES
+340 EGGYQTARES

-416 LPRIHEKLDNNIT
+416 LPRIYEKSGDNIT
-429 THKYTESGDGNC
+429 IHKYTESGDGNC
-441 QNFAAAS
+441 QNFATAS
-448 DTTGQGLTSVMTL
+448 DSTGQGITSIMTL
-461 DLLDENFSFNA
+461 DLLEENFSFNA

-480 TVYASGDVMVMA
+480 TVYASGDVMIMA
-492 EASQSSWWF
+492 EDSQSSWWF
-501 WGDEE
+501 WGEEE
-506 SDFQEMTNLHVFDIS
+506 SNYQEMTNLHVFDIS

-545 EHNGNIRVCSTTGQ
+545 EHDGNIRVCSTTGQ

-564 MDDPEPMLSHV
+564 MDNPEPMLSHV
-575 FVLGLNADET
+575 FVLGLNADKT

-595 IAPDESIWSARF
+595 IAPDESIWSARL

-621 PLWTIDLSEPNDPRI
+621 PLWTIDLSEPTNPRV
-636 IGELKI
+636 IGELKV

-654 THLLTIGI
+654 THILTIGI

-689 ESELKL
+689 ESSLKL
-695 NPAPNGENGWSYS
+695 NPAPNGENDWSYS

-717 AFQYWESDGLLAI
+717 AFQYWEDDGLLAI
-730 PLSTSRWVENS
+730 PMSTSRWYQDTVE
-741 VIEDGKTYNYYGYEY
+741 EDSKTYHYYGYEY
-756 VSKLMLI
+756 ISKLMLI
-763 SATPEKPLEIYN
+763 NATPGKSLGIYSE
-775 DNIDHSS
+775 NIDHSS
-782 YYDSRFSWDT
+782 YYGSRYSWDS
-792 PSIKRSIFMG
+792 PDIKRSMFMG

-811 EKAIT
+811 EKAVT
-816 AHNVL
+816 AHKVA
-821 TMAKSGSVE
+821 TMEKTGFTE
-830 LPSDKK
+830 LPSNNK
-836 PIYDRYFNEEE
+836 PVYEPYYYYEE
-847 PEAPPTEEEES
+847 
-858 RASCE
+858 
-863 NQTIGGRWVLSG
+863 I
-875 LGGSTLYQFEDGLRY
+875 
-890 TFYIV
+890 
-895 NGTFGDV
+895 
-902 PIPGA
+902 
-907 KSYEVDGENITIDLH
+907 
-922 HDNLAM
+922 
-928 YRMNFSC
+928 
-935 DGQIVLFYY
+935 
-944 NDNESSDFMK
+944 
-954 SLYGEYHSTLYRE
+954 
-967 SYFLETLEELDEED
+967 
-981 ETSTEE
+981 EE
-987 ESS
+987 ESSEKEDSGSTEEGEGEAPPEEESSQ

>member
-1 MIQVRVKVFFLMDK
+1 MMEIRVRVFFWMDK
-15 IEVFGKPLNKP
+15 IEVFGKALNMPKGL
-26 SGMSGPS
+26 SGSS
-33 APIPEPFGGI
+33 TPIPEPFGGI

-49 VFAVVILTLSIA
+49 VFAVVILTLALASY
-61 TYMPGDDE
+61 TPDDE
-69 ENLTPNGLT
+69 ESFTPNGLT
-78 SSQSSYLE
+78 LSQSSYLE

-92 SRSSPTLASYD
+92 SRSSPALSSYD

-125 TGSYYYGGGWLEDDM
+125 TGSYYYGGSWLEDDM
-140 MVDNAMEMDGAT
+140 IMVDDAVMEMDGAT
-152 STADSAPSSGGSPK
+152 STTDSTPSSGGSPK
-166 NSPGGEQG
+166 NSPGAEQG

-205 GYSDYGKYPS
+205 GYSDYGRYPS
-215 GKLHILDIPEAGNIS
+215 GKLHILVIPEAGNIS
-230 YLSNISIEGRPTEM
+230 YLTNISIEGRPTEM
-244 LLVDDKAVVYSNV
+244 LLVDDTAVVYSNV

-263 EDKHILDDIV
+263 EEKHPLDDVV
-273 KKERKAPISID
+273 KKKRKAPIS
-284 SSTQSTA
+284 T
-291 SSDEDIDSSEEII
+291 DSSEESEDII
-304 MDYDY
+304 MDYDF

-329 SSPQITKELYI
+329 SSPQISKELYI
-340 EGNYQTARES
+340 EGGYQTARES

-365 GLKTWLDFSDYRTY
+365 GLKTWLDFSDYGTY

-416 LPRIHEKLDNNIT
+416 LPRIYEKSGDNIT

-448 DTTGQGLTSVMTL
+448 DSTGQGITSIMTL
-461 DLLDENFSFNA
+461 DLLEENFSFNA

-501 WGDEE
+501 WGEEE
-506 SDFQEMTNLHVFDIS
+506 SNYQEMTNLHVFDIS

-545 EHNGNIRVCSTTGQ
+545 EHDGNIRVCSTTGQ

-564 MDDPEPMLSHV
+564 MDNPEPMLSHV

-585 EYEVIGKVGD
+585 EYQVIGKVGD

-607 VGDKA
+607 IGDKA

-621 PLWTIDLSEPNDPRI
+621 PLWTIDLSEPTNPRI

-662 AGDDDGLD
+662 AGNDEGLD

-730 PLSTSRWVENS
+730 PMSTSRWFENS
-741 VIEDGKTYNYYGYEY
+741 ITEGGKEYNYYGYEY

-763 SATPEKPLEIYN
+763 NATPEQPLEIYN
-775 DNIDHSS
+775 ENIDHSS
-782 YYDSRFSWDT
+782 YYGSRYSWDS
-792 PSIKRSIFMG
+792 PDIKRSIFMG

-816 AHNVL
+816 AHNVA
-821 TMAKSGSVE
+821 TMEKTGSVE

-836 PIYDRYFNEEE
+836 PIYEQYYYYEE
-847 PEAPPTEEEES
+847 
-858 RASCE
+858 
-863 NQTIGGRWVLSG
+863 I
-875 LGGSTLYQFEDGLRY
+875 
-890 TFYIV
+890 
-895 NGTFGDV
+895 
-902 PIPGA
+902 
-907 KSYEVDGENITIDLH
+907 
-922 HDNLAM
+922 
-928 YRMNFSC
+928 
-935 DGQIVLFYY
+935 
-944 NDNESSDFMK
+944 
-954 SLYGEYHSTLYRE
+954 
-967 SYFLETLEELDEED
+967 ED
-981 ETSTEE
+981 ETTERE
-987 ESS
+987 ETNS

>member
-1 MIQVRVKVFFLMDK
+1 MDK
-15 IEVFGKPLNKP
+15 IEVFGKSLNKP
-26 SGMSGPS
+26 RGLSGGDV
-33 APIPEPFGGI
+33 PIPEPFGGI

-49 VFAVVILTLSIA
+49 IFAVVILTLSIA
-61 TYMPGDDE
+61 TYMPE
-69 ENLTPNGLT
+69 EDQQNNYSSTLT
-78 SSQSSYLE
+78 SSQSTYLE

-92 SRSSPTLASYD
+92 SRSSPTLSSYD

-118 EMRVNLG
+118 EMRVTLG
-125 TGSYYYGGGWLEDDM
+125 TGYYGGGGWFIDDAIMVEDA
-140 MVDNAMEMDGAT
+140 VIEMDGA
-152 STADSAPSSGGSPK
+152 SPTADSVPNSGGSPK
-166 NSPGGEQG
+166 NYPGGEQG

-198 FVYMINK
+198 FVYMLNK
-205 GYSDYGKYPS
+205 GYSDYGIYPS
-215 GKLHILDIPEAGNIS
+215 GKLHILEIPEAGNIS

-263 EDKHILDDIV
+263 DEKHILDDVV
-273 KKERKAPISID
+273 KEERKASNSVGSTQSSTESDEGID
-284 SSTQSTA
+284 SS
-291 SSDEDIDSSEEII
+291 DDFEEIF
-304 MDYDY
+304 DY

-329 SSPQITKELYI
+329 SLPEVSKELYI
-340 EGNYQTARES
+340 EGSYQTAREFE
-350 GGTVRMVSYGWMEID
+350 GTIRMVSYGWMEID
-365 GLKTWLDFSDYRTY
+365 GLKTWLDFSDYKTY
-379 WELDW
+379 WDLDW
-384 DSSKREQIW
+384 DSPKKEQIW

-411 PLDDL
+411 PLDNL
-416 LPRIHEKLDNNIT
+416 LPRIHEKSGEEII
-429 THKYTESGDGNC
+429 THKYTESEEGNC

-448 DTTGQGLTSVMTL
+448 DSTGQGITSIMTL
-461 DLLDENFSFNA
+461 NLLEENFSFNA

-480 TVYASGDVMVMA
+480 TVYASGNVMVMA

-564 MDDPEPMLSHV
+564 MNDPEPMLSHV

-607 VGDKA
+607 IGDKA

-621 PLWTIDLSEPNDPRI
+621 PLWTVDLSEPTNPRI

-662 AGDDDGLD
+662 AGDDEGLD

-695 NPAPNGENGWSYS
+695 NPAPNEDNGWSYS

-730 PLSTSRWVENS
+730 PLSTNRWVENS
-741 VIEDGKTYNYYGYEY
+741 VIDDGKTYNYYGYEY

-763 SATPEKPLEIYN
+763 NATPEKPLEIYN

-782 YYDSRFSWDT
+782 YYGSRFSWDT

-836 PIYDRYFNEEE
+836 PIYNHYLIEEE
-847 PEAPPTEEEES
+847 PEASPTEE
-858 RASCE
+858 
-863 NQTIGGRWVLSG
+863 
-875 LGGSTLYQFEDGLRY
+875 
-890 TFYIV
+890 
-895 NGTFGDV
+895 
-902 PIPGA
+902 
-907 KSYEVDGENITIDLH
+907 
-922 HDNLAM
+922 
-928 YRMNFSC
+928 
-935 DGQIVLFYY
+935 
-944 NDNESSDFMK
+944 SS
-954 SLYGEYHSTLYRE
+954 
-967 SYFLETLEELDEED
+967 
-981 ETSTEE
+981 
-987 ESS
+987 

>member
-1 MIQVRVKVFFLMDK
+1 MEIRVRVFFWMDK
-15 IEVFGKPLNKP
+15 IEVFGKALNMPKGL
-26 SGMSGPS
+26 SGSS
-33 APIPEPFGGI
+33 TPIPEPFGGI

-49 VFAVVILTLSIA
+49 VFAVVILTLALASY
-61 TYMPGDDE
+61 TPDDE
-69 ENLTPNGLT
+69 ESFTPNGLT
-78 SSQSSYLE
+78 LSQSSYLE
-86 NILSDR
+86 NILSER
-92 SRSSPTLASYD
+92 SRSSPALSSYD

-125 TGSYYYGGGWLEDDM
+125 TGSYYYGGSWLEDDM
-140 MVDNAMEMDGAT
+140 IMVDDAVMEMDGET
-152 STADSAPSSGGSPK
+152 STTDSTPSSGGSPK
-166 NSPGGEQG
+166 NSPGAEQG

-205 GYSDYGKYPS
+205 GYSDYGRYPS
-215 GKLHILDIPEAGNIS
+215 GKLHILVIPEAGNIS
-230 YLSNISIEGRPTEM
+230 YLTNISIEGRPTEM
-244 LLVDDKAVVYSNV
+244 LLVDDTAVVYSNV

-263 EDKHILDDIV
+263 EEKHPLDDVV
-273 KKERKAPISID
+273 KKKRKAPIS
-284 SSTQSTA
+284 T
-291 SSDEDIDSSEEII
+291 DSSEESEDII
-304 MDYDY
+304 MDYDF

-329 SSPQITKELYI
+329 SSPQISKELYI
-340 EGNYQTARES
+340 EGGYQTARES

-365 GLKTWLDFSDYRTY
+365 GLKTWLDFSDYGTY

-416 LPRIHEKLDNNIT
+416 LPRIYEKSGDNIT

-448 DTTGQGLTSVMTL
+448 DSTGQGITSIMTL
-461 DLLDENFSFNA
+461 DLLEENFSFNA

-501 WGDEE
+501 WGEEE
-506 SDFQEMTNLHVFDIS
+506 SNYQEMTNLHVFDIS

-545 EHNGNIRVCSTTGQ
+545 EHDGNIRVCSTTGQ

-564 MDDPEPMLSHV
+564 MDNPEPMLSHV

-585 EYEVIGKVGD
+585 EYQVIGKVGD

-607 VGDKA
+607 IGDKA

-621 PLWTIDLSEPNDPRI
+621 PLWTIDLSEPTNPRI

-662 AGDDDGLD
+662 AGDDEGLD

-730 PLSTSRWVENS
+730 PMSTSRWFENS
-741 VIEDGKTYNYYGYEY
+741 ITEDGKEYYYYGYEY

-763 SATPEKPLEIYN
+763 NATPEQPLEIYN
-775 DNIDHSS
+775 ENIDHSS
-782 YYDSRFSWDT
+782 YYGSRYSWDS
-792 PSIKRSIFMG
+792 PDIKRSIFMG

-816 AHNVL
+816 AHNVA
-821 TMAKSGSVE
+821 TMEKTGSVE

-836 PIYDRYFNEEE
+836 PIYEQYYYYEE
-847 PEAPPTEEEES
+847 
-858 RASCE
+858 
-863 NQTIGGRWVLSG
+863 I
-875 LGGSTLYQFEDGLRY
+875 
-890 TFYIV
+890 
-895 NGTFGDV
+895 
-902 PIPGA
+902 
-907 KSYEVDGENITIDLH
+907 
-922 HDNLAM
+922 
-928 YRMNFSC
+928 
-935 DGQIVLFYY
+935 
-944 NDNESSDFMK
+944 
-954 SLYGEYHSTLYRE
+954 
-967 SYFLETLEELDEED
+967 ED
-981 ETSTEE
+981 ETTERE
-987 ESS
+987 ETNS

>member
-863 NQTIGGRWVLSG
+863 NQTIEGRWVLSG

-935 DGQIVLFYY
+935 DGQIVQLYY
-944 NDNESSDFMK
+944 NDN
-954 SLYGEYHSTLYRE
+954 YHSTLHRE
-967 SYFLETLEELDEED
+967 SYFFETLEELDEED

>member
-1 MIQVRVKVFFLMDK
+1 MAKVKVFFLMDK
-15 IEVFGKPLNKP
+15 IDVFGKSLNKP
-26 SGMSGPS
+26 KGLSGSS
-33 APIPEPFGGI
+33 LPIPEPFGGI
-43 PSGVFA
+43 PSGIFA
-49 VFAVVILTLSIA
+49 IFAVVILTLSVA
-61 TYMPGDDE
+61 TYMPGNDE
-69 ENLTPNGLT
+69 ENLAPNGLT

-92 SRSSPTLASYD
+92 SRSSPTLSSYD

-125 TGSYYYGGGWLEDDM
+125 TGSYYYGGGWFEEDM
-140 MVDNAMEMDGAT
+140 VMVDDAVMEMDGAT

-205 GYSDYGKYPS
+205 GYSDYGRYPS

-263 EDKHILDDIV
+263 EDKHILDDVV
-273 KKERKAPISID
+273 KMERKTPTNID
-284 SSTQSTA
+284 SSTDSL
-291 SSDEDIDSSEEII
+291 DEDSSKESEDTII
-304 MDYDY
+304 DYDY
-309 GYYYRT
+309 GHYYRT

-329 SSPQITKELYI
+329 SLPQITKELYI

-416 LPRIHEKLDNNIT
+416 LPRIHEKFENNIT

-441 QNFAAAS
+441 QNFASAS
-448 DTTGQGLTSVMTL
+448 DSTGQGITSVMTL
-461 DLLDENFSFNA
+461 DLLEENFSFNA

-501 WGDEE
+501 WGDDE
-506 SDFQEMTNLHVFDIS
+506 SDYQEMTNLHVFDIS

-575 FVLGLNADET
+575 FVLGLNTDET

-607 VGDKA
+607 IGDKA

-621 PLWTIDLSEPNDPRI
+621 PLWTIDLSEPTDPKI

-684 SNPIL
+684 SNPII

-730 PLSTSRWVENS
+730 PMSTSRWVENS
-741 VIEDGKTYNYYGYEY
+741 IMEDGKEYNYYGYEY

-763 SATPEKPLEIYN
+763 NATPNQPLEIYN
-775 DNIDHSS
+775 ENIDHSS
-782 YYDSRFSWDT
+782 YYESRYSWDS
-792 PSIKRSIFMG
+792 PDIKRSMFMG

-816 AHNVL
+816 AHNVA
-821 TMAKSGSVE
+821 TMEKTGSVE

-836 PIYDRYFNEEE
+836 PIYESYYYYEEE
-847 PEAPPTEEEES
+847 PEAPPTEEEEP

-863 NQTIGGRWVLSG
+863 NQIIDGRWVLSE
-875 LGGSTLYQFEDGLRY
+875 LGNTLYQFEDGLRY
-890 TFYIV
+890 TFYMV

-902 PIPGA
+902 PIPGTNP
-907 KSYEVDGENITIDLH
+907 YEVDGENITIDLH
-922 HDNLAM
+922 HGNLAM

-935 DGQIVLFYY
+935 DGQIVQFYY

-967 SYFLETLEELDEED
+967 SYFFETLEELDEED

>member
-1 MIQVRVKVFFLMDK
+1 MDK
-15 IEVFGKPLNKP
+15 IEVFGKSLNKP
-26 SGMSGPS
+26 SGISGPS

-43 PSGVFA
+43 PYSVFA

-92 SRSSPTLASYD
+92 SRSSPALSSYD
-103 TCGFLEMDLKEHLKE
+103 TCGFLEMDLKGHLKE

-140 MVDNAMEMDGAT
+140 IMVDDAVMEMDGAT
-152 STADSAPSSGGSPK
+152 STTDSAPSSGGSPK
-166 NSPGGEQG
+166 NSPVAEQG
-174 VDFSGTNNQEQGVDE
+174 VDYSGTNNQEQGVDE

-205 GYSDYGKYPS
+205 GYSDYGRYPS

-263 EDKHILDDIV
+263 EDKHILDDVV

-284 SSTQSTA
+284 SSTA
-291 SSDEDIDSSEEII
+291 SSDESEDTII
-304 MDYDY
+304 DYDY

-329 SSPQITKELYI
+329 SSPQITKEIYI
-340 EGNYQTARES
+340 EGSYQTARES

-365 GLKTWLDFSDYRTY
+365 GLKTWLDFSNYRTY

-405 KVIDQT
+405 KVIDLT

-416 LPRIHEKLDNNIT
+416 LPRIHEKSGDNIT

-448 DTTGQGLTSVMTL
+448 DSTGQGITSVITL
-461 DLLDENFSFNA
+461 DLLEENFSFNA
-472 DHILSNWA
+472 DHVLSNWA

-492 EASQSSWWF
+492 ETSQDSWWF
-501 WGDEE
+501 WGDEV
-506 SDFQEMTNLHVFDIS
+506 SDYQEMTNLHVFDIS

-537 IQDQFSLS
+537 ILDQFSLS
-545 EHNGNIRVCSTTGQ
+545 EYNGNIRVCSTTGQ

-585 EYEVIGKVGD
+585 KYEVIGKVGD
-595 IAPDESIWSARF
+595 IAPNESIWSARF
-607 VGDKA
+607 IADKA

-621 PLWTIDLSEPNDPRI
+621 PLWTIDLSEPTNPRI

-662 AGDDDGLD
+662 AGDDEGLD

-717 AFQYWESDGLLAI
+717 AFQYWENDGLLAI
-730 PLSTSRWVENS
+730 PMSTSRWVENS
-741 VIEDGKTYNYYGYEY
+741 IMEDGKEYNYYGYEY

-763 SATPEKPLEIYN
+763 NATPEQPLEIYN
-775 DNIDHSS
+775 ENIDHSS
-782 YYDSRFSWDT
+782 YYGSRYSWDS
-792 PSIKRSIFMG
+792 PDIKRSIFMG

-816 AHNVL
+816 AHNVA
-821 TMAKSGSVE
+821 TMEKTGSVD

-836 PIYDRYFNEEE
+836 PIYEPYYYYEEIEEGTTESEETDSSNEG
-847 PEAPPTEEEES
+847 EAPPDDS
-858 RASCE
+858 
-863 NQTIGGRWVLSG
+863 
-875 LGGSTLYQFEDGLRY
+875 
-890 TFYIV
+890 
-895 NGTFGDV
+895 
-902 PIPGA
+902 
-907 KSYEVDGENITIDLH
+907 
-922 HDNLAM
+922 
-928 YRMNFSC
+928 
-935 DGQIVLFYY
+935 
-944 NDNESSDFMK
+944 
-954 SLYGEYHSTLYRE
+954 
-967 SYFLETLEELDEED
+967 
-981 ETSTEE
+981 
-987 ESS
+987 

>member
-1 MIQVRVKVFFLMDK
+1 MMEIRVRVFFWMDK
-15 IEVFGKPLNKP
+15 IEVFGKALNMPKGL
-26 SGMSGPS
+26 SGSS
-33 APIPEPFGGI
+33 TPIPEPFGGI

-49 VFAVVILTLSIA
+49 VFAVVILTLALASY
-61 TYMPGDDE
+61 TPDDE
-69 ENLTPNGLT
+69 ESFTPNGLT
-78 SSQSSYLE
+78 LSQSSYLE

-92 SRSSPTLASYD
+92 SRSSPALSSYD

-125 TGSYYYGGGWLEDDM
+125 TGSYYYGGSWLEDDM
-140 MVDNAMEMDGAT
+140 IMVDDAVMEMDGAT
-152 STADSAPSSGGSPK
+152 STTDSTPSSGGSPK
-166 NSPGGEQG
+166 NSPGAEQG

-205 GYSDYGKYPS
+205 GYSDYGRYPS
-215 GKLHILDIPEAGNIS
+215 GKLHILVIPEAGNIS
-230 YLSNISIEGRPTEM
+230 YLTNISIEGRPTEM
-244 LLVDDKAVVYSNV
+244 LLVDDTAVVYSNV

-263 EDKHILDDIV
+263 EEKHPLDDVV
-273 KKERKAPISID
+273 KKKRKAPIS
-284 SSTQSTA
+284 T
-291 SSDEDIDSSEEII
+291 DSSEESEDII
-304 MDYDY
+304 MDYDF

-329 SSPQITKELYI
+329 SSPQISKELYI
-340 EGNYQTARES
+340 EGGYQTARES

-365 GLKTWLDFSDYRTY
+365 GLKTWLDFSDYGIY

-416 LPRIHEKLDNNIT
+416 LPRIYEKSGDNIT

-448 DTTGQGLTSVMTL
+448 DSTGQGITSIMTL
-461 DLLDENFSFNA
+461 DLLEENFSFNA

-501 WGDEE
+501 WGEEE
-506 SDFQEMTNLHVFDIS
+506 SNYQEMTNLHVFDIS

-545 EHNGNIRVCSTTGQ
+545 EHDGNIRVCSTTGQ

-564 MDDPEPMLSHV
+564 MDNPEPMLSHV

-585 EYEVIGKVGD
+585 EYQVIGKVGD

-607 VGDKA
+607 IGDKA

-621 PLWTIDLSEPNDPRI
+621 PLWTIDLSEPTNPRI

-662 AGDDDGLD
+662 AGDDEGLD

-730 PLSTSRWVENS
+730 PMSTSRWFENS
-741 VIEDGKTYNYYGYEY
+741 ITEGGKEYNYYGYEY

-763 SATPEKPLEIYN
+763 NATPEQPLEIYN
-775 DNIDHSS
+775 ENIDHSS
-782 YYDSRFSWDT
+782 YYGSRYSWDS
-792 PSIKRSIFMG
+792 PDIKRSIFMG

-816 AHNVL
+816 AHNVA
-821 TMAKSGSVE
+821 TMEKTGSAE

-836 PIYDRYFNEEE
+836 PIYEQYYYYEE
-847 PEAPPTEEEES
+847 
-858 RASCE
+858 
-863 NQTIGGRWVLSG
+863 I
-875 LGGSTLYQFEDGLRY
+875 
-890 TFYIV
+890 
-895 NGTFGDV
+895 
-902 PIPGA
+902 
-907 KSYEVDGENITIDLH
+907 
-922 HDNLAM
+922 
-928 YRMNFSC
+928 
-935 DGQIVLFYY
+935 
-944 NDNESSDFMK
+944 
-954 SLYGEYHSTLYRE
+954 
-967 SYFLETLEELDEED
+967 ED
-981 ETSTEE
+981 ETTERE
-987 ESS
+987 ETNS

>member
-1 MIQVRVKVFFLMDK
+1 MDK
-15 IEVFGKPLNKP
+15 IEVFGKSLNKP
-26 SGMSGPS
+26 RGLSGGD

-49 VFAVVILTLSIA
+49 IFAVVILTLSIA
-61 TYMPGDDE
+61 TYMPE
-69 ENLTPNGLT
+69 EDQQNNYSSTLT
-78 SSQSSYLE
+78 SSQSTYLE

-92 SRSSPTLASYD
+92 SRSSPTLSSYD

-118 EMRVNLG
+118 EMRVTLG
-125 TGSYYYGGGWLEDDM
+125 TGYYGGGGWFIDDAIMVEDA
-140 MVDNAMEMDGAT
+140 VIEMDGA
-152 STADSAPSSGGSPK
+152 SPTADSAPNSGVSPK

-198 FVYMINK
+198 FVYMLNK
-205 GYSDYGKYPS
+205 GYSDYGIYPS

-263 EDKHILDDIV
+263 DEKHILDDVV
-273 KKERKAPISID
+273 KEERKASNSVGSTQSSTESDEGID
-284 SSTQSTA
+284 SS
-291 SSDEDIDSSEEII
+291 DDFEEIF
-304 MDYDY
+304 DY

-329 SSPQITKELYI
+329 SLPEVSKELYI
-340 EGNYQTARES
+340 EGSYQTARES
-350 GGTVRMVSYGWMEID
+350 EGTVRMVSYGWMEID

-379 WELDW
+379 WDLDW
-384 DSSKREQIW
+384 DSPKREQIW

-411 PLDDL
+411 PLDNL
-416 LPRIHEKLDNNIT
+416 LPRIHEKSGEEII
-429 THKYTESGDGNC
+429 THKYTESEEGNC

-448 DTTGQGLTSVMTL
+448 DGTGQGITSIMTL
-461 DLLDENFSFNA
+461 NLLEENFSFNA

-480 TVYASGDVMVMA
+480 TVYASGNVMVMA

-564 MDDPEPMLSHV
+564 MNDPEPMLSHV

-607 VGDKA
+607 IGDKA

-621 PLWTIDLSEPNDPRI
+621 PLWTVDLSEPTNPRI

-662 AGDDDGLD
+662 AGDDEGLD

-695 NPAPNGENGWSYS
+695 NPAPNEDNGWSYS

-730 PLSTSRWVENS
+730 PLSTNRWVENS

-763 SATPEKPLEIYN
+763 NATPEKPLEIYN

-782 YYDSRFSWDT
+782 YYGSRFSWDT

-836 PIYDRYFNEEE
+836 PIYNHYFIEEE
-847 PEAPPTEEEES
+847 PEASPTEE
-858 RASCE
+858 
-863 NQTIGGRWVLSG
+863 
-875 LGGSTLYQFEDGLRY
+875 
-890 TFYIV
+890 
-895 NGTFGDV
+895 
-902 PIPGA
+902 
-907 KSYEVDGENITIDLH
+907 
-922 HDNLAM
+922 
-928 YRMNFSC
+928 
-935 DGQIVLFYY
+935 
-944 NDNESSDFMK
+944 SS
-954 SLYGEYHSTLYRE
+954 
-967 SYFLETLEELDEED
+967 
-981 ETSTEE
+981 
-987 ESS
+987 

>member
-1 MIQVRVKVFFLMDK
+1 MMEIRVRVFFWMDK
-15 IEVFGKPLNKP
+15 IEVFGKALNMPKGL
-26 SGMSGPS
+26 SGSS
-33 APIPEPFGGI
+33 TPIPEPFGGI

-49 VFAVVILTLSIA
+49 VFAVVILTLALASY
-61 TYMPGDDE
+61 TPDDE
-69 ENLTPNGLT
+69 ESFTPNGLT
-78 SSQSSYLE
+78 LSQSSYLE

-92 SRSSPTLASYD
+92 SRSSPALSSYD

-125 TGSYYYGGGWLEDDM
+125 TGSYYYGGSWLEDDM
-140 MVDNAMEMDGAT
+140 IMVDDAVMEMDGAT
-152 STADSAPSSGGSPK
+152 STTDSTPSSGGSPK
-166 NSPGGEQG
+166 NSPGAEQG

-205 GYSDYGKYPS
+205 GYSDYGRYPS
-215 GKLHILDIPEAGNIS
+215 GKLHILVIPEAGNIS
-230 YLSNISIEGRPTEM
+230 YLTNISIEGRPTEM
-244 LLVDDKAVVYSNV
+244 LLVDDTAVVYSNV

-263 EDKHILDDIV
+263 EEKHPLDDVV
-273 KKERKAPISID
+273 KKKRKAPIS
-284 SSTQSTA
+284 T
-291 SSDEDIDSSEEII
+291 DSSEESEDII
-304 MDYDY
+304 MDYDF

-329 SSPQITKELYI
+329 SSPQISKELYI
-340 EGNYQTARES
+340 EGGYQTARES

-365 GLKTWLDFSDYRTY
+365 GLKTWLDFSDYGIY

-416 LPRIHEKLDNNIT
+416 LPRIYEKSGDNIT
-429 THKYTESGDGNC
+429 TYKYTESGDGNC

-448 DTTGQGLTSVMTL
+448 DSTGQGITSIMTL
-461 DLLDENFSFNA
+461 DLLEENFSFNA

-501 WGDEE
+501 WGEEE
-506 SDFQEMTNLHVFDIS
+506 SNYQEMTNLHVFDIS

-545 EHNGNIRVCSTTGQ
+545 EHDGNIRVCSTTGQ

-564 MDDPEPMLSHV
+564 MDNPEPMLSHV

-585 EYEVIGKVGD
+585 EYQVIGKVGD

-607 VGDKA
+607 IGDKA

-621 PLWTIDLSEPNDPRI
+621 PLWTIDLSEPTNPRI

-662 AGDDDGLD
+662 AGDDEGLD

-730 PLSTSRWVENS
+730 PMSTSRWFENS
-741 VIEDGKTYNYYGYEY
+741 ITEGGKEYNYYGYEY

-763 SATPEKPLEIYN
+763 NATPEQPLEIYN
-775 DNIDHSS
+775 ENIDHSS
-782 YYDSRFSWDT
+782 YYGSRYSWDS
-792 PSIKRSIFMG
+792 PDIKRSIFMG

-816 AHNVL
+816 AHNVA
-821 TMAKSGSVE
+821 TMEKTGSVE

-836 PIYDRYFNEEE
+836 PIYEQYYYYEE
-847 PEAPPTEEEES
+847 
-858 RASCE
+858 
-863 NQTIGGRWVLSG
+863 I
-875 LGGSTLYQFEDGLRY
+875 
-890 TFYIV
+890 
-895 NGTFGDV
+895 
-902 PIPGA
+902 
-907 KSYEVDGENITIDLH
+907 
-922 HDNLAM
+922 
-928 YRMNFSC
+928 
-935 DGQIVLFYY
+935 
-944 NDNESSDFMK
+944 
-954 SLYGEYHSTLYRE
+954 
-967 SYFLETLEELDEED
+967 ED
-981 ETSTEE
+981 ETTERE
-987 ESS
+987 ETNS

>member
-1 MIQVRVKVFFLMDK
+1 MDK
-15 IEVFGKPLNKP
+15 IEIFGKSLNKP
-26 SGMSGPS
+26 SGISGPS

-43 PSGVFA
+43 PYSVFA

-92 SRSSPTLASYD
+92 SRSSPALSSYD
-103 TCGFLEMDLKEHLKE
+103 TCGFLEMDLKGHLKE

-140 MVDNAMEMDGAT
+140 IMVDDAVMEMDGAT
-152 STADSAPSSGGSPK
+152 STTDSAPSSGGSPK
-166 NSPGGEQG
+166 NSPVAEQG
-174 VDFSGTNNQEQGVDE
+174 VEYSGTNNQEQGVDE

-205 GYSDYGKYPS
+205 GYSDYGRYPS

-263 EDKHILDDIV
+263 EDKHILDDVV

-284 SSTQSTA
+284 SSTA
-291 SSDEDIDSSEEII
+291 SSDESEDTII
-304 MDYDY
+304 DYDY

-329 SSPQITKELYI
+329 SSPQITKEIYI
-340 EGNYQTARES
+340 EGSYQTARES

-365 GLKTWLDFSDYRTY
+365 GLKTWLDFSNYRTY

-405 KVIDQT
+405 KVIDLT

-416 LPRIHEKLDNNIT
+416 LPRIHEKSGDNIT

-448 DTTGQGLTSVMTL
+448 DSTGQGITSVITL
-461 DLLDENFSFNA
+461 DLLEENFSFNA
-472 DHILSNWA
+472 DHVLSNWA

-492 EASQSSWWF
+492 ETSQDSWWF
-501 WGDEE
+501 WGDEV
-506 SDFQEMTNLHVFDIS
+506 SDYQEMTNLHVFDIS

-537 IQDQFSLS
+537 ILDQFSLS
-545 EHNGNIRVCSTTGQ
+545 EYNGNIRVCSTTGQ

-595 IAPDESIWSARF
+595 IAPNESIWSARF
-607 VGDKA
+607 IADKA

-621 PLWTIDLSEPNDPRI
+621 PLWTIDLSEPTNPRI

-662 AGDDDGLD
+662 AGDDEGLD

-717 AFQYWESDGLLAI
+717 AFQYWENDGLLAI
-730 PLSTSRWVENS
+730 PMSTSRWVENS
-741 VIEDGKTYNYYGYEY
+741 IMEDGKEYNYYGYEY

-763 SATPEKPLEIYN
+763 NATPEQPLEIYN
-775 DNIDHSS
+775 ENIDHSS
-782 YYDSRFSWDT
+782 YYGSRYSWDS
-792 PSIKRSIFMG
+792 PDIKRSIFMG

-816 AHNVL
+816 AHNVA
-821 TMAKSGSVE
+821 TMEKTGSVE

-836 PIYDRYFNEEE
+836 PIYEPYYYYEEIEEGTTESEETDSSNEG
-847 PEAPPTEEEES
+847 EAPPDDS
-858 RASCE
+858 
-863 NQTIGGRWVLSG
+863 
-875 LGGSTLYQFEDGLRY
+875 
-890 TFYIV
+890 
-895 NGTFGDV
+895 
-902 PIPGA
+902 
-907 KSYEVDGENITIDLH
+907 
-922 HDNLAM
+922 
-928 YRMNFSC
+928 
-935 DGQIVLFYY
+935 
-944 NDNESSDFMK
+944 
-954 SLYGEYHSTLYRE
+954 
-967 SYFLETLEELDEED
+967 
-981 ETSTEE
+981 
-987 ESS
+987 

>member
-1 MIQVRVKVFFLMDK
+1 MDK
-15 IEVFGKPLNKP
+15 IEVFGKSLNKP
-26 SGMSGPS
+26 RGMSGGG

-49 VFAVVILTLSIA
+49 IFAVVILTLSVA
-61 TYMPGDDE
+61 TYMPSDDSK
-69 ENLTPNGLT
+69 NNYSSTLT
-78 SSQSSYLE
+78 SSQSTYLE

-92 SRSSPTLASYD
+92 SRSSPTLSSYD

-118 EMRVNLG
+118 EMRVTLG
-125 TGSYYYGGGWLEDDM
+125 TGYYGGGGWFIDDAI
-140 MVDNAMEMDGAT
+140 MVEEAAMEMDGAS
-152 STADSAPSSGGSPK
+152 STADSAPNSGGSPK

-198 FVYMINK
+198 FVYMLNK
-205 GYSDYGKYPS
+205 GYSDYGIYPS
-215 GKLHILDIPEAGNIS
+215 GKLHILDIPEVGNIS

-263 EDKHILDDIV
+263 DEKHILDDVV
-273 KKERKAPISID
+273 KEERRVPNSVGSTQSSSESDEEID
-284 SSTQSTA
+284 SS
-291 SSDEDIDSSEEII
+291 DDFEEIF
-304 MDYDY
+304 DY

-329 SSPQITKELYI
+329 SLPEVSKELYI
-340 EGNYQTARES
+340 EGSYQTARES
-350 GGTVRMVSYGWMEID
+350 EGTVRMVSYGWMEID

-384 DSSKREQIW
+384 DSPKREQIW

-416 LPRIHEKLDNNIT
+416 LPRIHEKSGEEII
-429 THKYTESGDGNC
+429 THKYTESEQGNC

-448 DTTGQGLTSVMTL
+448 DGTGQGITSIMTL
-461 DLLDENFSFNA
+461 NLLEENFSFNA

-480 TVYASGDVMVMA
+480 TVYASGNVMIMA

-521 NPGQTDYIAS
+521 NPGQTEYIAS

-564 MDDPEPMLSHV
+564 MNDPEPMLSHV

-621 PLWTIDLSEPNDPRI
+621 PLWTIDLSVPTDPRI

-662 AGDDDGLD
+662 AGDDEGLD

-695 NPAPNGENGWSYS
+695 NSAPNGENGWSYS

-763 SATPEKPLEIYN
+763 NATPEKPLEIYN

-782 YYDSRFSWDT
+782 YYGSRFSWDT

-836 PIYDRYFNEEE
+836 PIYDRYFIEEE

-863 NQTIGGRWVLSG
+863 NQTIEGRWVLSE
-875 LGGSTLYQFEDGLRY
+875 LGNTLYQFEDGLRY
-890 TFYIV
+890 TFYMV

-907 KSYEVDGENITIDLH
+907 NPYEVDEENITIDLH
-922 HDNLAM
+922 HGNLAM
-928 YRMNFSC
+928 YRMIFSC
-935 DGQIVLFYY
+935 DGQIVQFYY

-967 SYFLETLEELDEED
+967 SYFFETLEELDEED